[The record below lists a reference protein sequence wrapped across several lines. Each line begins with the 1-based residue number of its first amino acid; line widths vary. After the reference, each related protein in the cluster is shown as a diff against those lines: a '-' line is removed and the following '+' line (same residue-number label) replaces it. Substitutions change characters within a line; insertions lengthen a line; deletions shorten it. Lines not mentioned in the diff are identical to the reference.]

1 MGNNAR
7 PVLILT
13 QQANR
18 QCLETA
24 QINGQGSNFTVY
36 QHPDLPGISAVD
48 VREKGTIQCNG
59 DLFIVTN
66 YPNPHLHDICDTT
79 SGWRPASTIR
89 ESQMIILASCSPTIS
104 LKYPV
109 IGSFLKQGLPLWIG
123 APVFAASWIGMRR
136 WAESTK
142 NGLGPFFLTRTGI
155 IISLALMVWGATS
168 LWNDTKN

>member
-59 DLFIVTN
+59 DLFIV
-66 YPNPHLHDICDTT
+66 
-79 SGWRPASTIR
+79 R

-155 IISLALMVWGATS
+155 IISLALMVWGAAS